1 MHFAMIVVGTHVLT
15 TESLLTVRRGTSA
28 SVSISSRQS
37 GRPPTHLR
45 SRESLAEK
53 APATDDRIPS
63 DKERRRRPRKPNS
76 GGPYGHLSIEDLQ
89 VLTEYHLS
97 QNIGNLTTVGSMTGA
112 QMHEFSRLIATW
124 AKIRSHQRQERT
136 LASEMAEQ
144 CLREIL
150 DEKAAGNTAAASGV
164 VPEMYLGVIQ
174 SWLKVKGGRSD
185 LVHATSILNLLVSF
199 CQAIEDD

>member
-1 MHFAMIVVGTHVLT
+1 MPFAMIVVGTHVLI
-15 TESLLTVRRGTSA
+15 TESLLTIGRGTSS

-37 GRPPTHLR
+37 GLPTTHYLR
-45 SRESLAEK
+45 RDSLADGI
-53 APATDDRIPS
+53 ASATDDWIS
-63 DKERRRRPRKPNS
+63 ADMERRRRPRKRNN
-76 GGPYGHLSIEDLQ
+76 GGPYGHLSTEDLQ

-97 QNIGNLTTVGSMTGA
+97 QNIGNLTTVGSMTSA

-124 AKIRSHQRQERT
+124 AKLRSHQRQERI

-150 DEKAAGNTAAASGV
+150 DEKAAGNSAASSGV

-174 SWLKVKGGRSD
+174 AWLKVKGGRSD
-185 LVHATSILNLLVSF
+185 LVHATSILNLLVSL
-199 CQAIEDD
+199 C